1 MNGSLCDKHGKFYVL
16 TRIRGE
22 DGKLRKKWIPTGI
35 SSNGNTKTKAI
46 AAMHRILNELEKE
59 TAKAAGTFVEK
70 TNFIDA
76 LHDWV
81 EFKKFELRTNSY
93 ELYTLN
99 LNTHIIPFFKTKNKL
114 ITEITPKDI
123 EDYYK
128 TKLKEGLSVETIKKH
143 NVIIRGTLEKAMN
156 EGIIPFNPCD
166 RVRMPRKNRQD
177 QFKGQ
182 AYTAEQANKLLEV
195 IHGEVLEPVI
205 MLGLLFGMRRSEAL
219 GLRWSDINFKNQTI
233 VISNTMTQMRTLLI
247 DEHTKSFTSHRMLSV
262 MDDVIGYFKRLKA
275 QQEANKREYGDKY
288 HDSDFVCVWPDGRI
302 ILPGYV
308 SHNFKKLLA
317 KYDLPEIR
325 FHDLRHTAGSL
336 LLAQGVNIK
345 QIQEFLGHSDVTTTL
360 NIYTH
365 TDENAKKETAA
376 AMGKVLSLH

>member
-35 SSNGNTKTKAI
+35 SSTGNNRTKAN
-46 AAMHRILNELEKE
+46 AAMHRILHELEE
-59 TAKAAGTFVEK
+59 ELSKAAGTFVTK

-99 LNTHIIPFFKTKNKL
+99 LNTHIIPFFKKKNKQ

-128 TKLKEGLSVETIKKH
+128 AKLKEGLSVETIKKH
-143 NVIIRGTLEKAMN
+143 NIIIRGTLERELDK
-156 EGIIPFNPCD
+156 GTISVNPCD
-166 RVRMPRKNRQD
+166 RARIPRRKRQER
-177 QFKGQ
+177 FKGQ
-182 AYTAEQANKLLEV
+182 AYTVEQANKLLEV

-219 GLRWSDINFKNQTI
+219 GLRWSDIDLEKQTI
-233 VISNTMTQMRTLLI
+233 VISFTTTQMRTLLM
-247 DEHTKSFTSHRMLSV
+247 DEHTKSATSHRMLSV

-308 SHNFKKLLA
+308 SHHFKKLLA

-345 QIQEFLGHSDVTTTL
+345 QIQEFLGHADAMTTL

-376 AMGKVLSLH
+376 AMGKVLKLV

>member
-35 SSNGNTKTKAI
+35 SSTGNNRTKAN
-46 AAMHRILNELEKE
+46 AAMHRILHELEE
-59 TAKAAGTFVEK
+59 ELSKAAGTFVTK

-99 LNTHIIPFFKTKNKL
+99 LNTHIIPFFKKKNKQ

-128 TKLKEGLSVETIKKH
+128 AKLKEGLSVETIKKH
-143 NVIIRGTLEKAMN
+143 NIIIRGTLERELDK
-156 EGIIPFNPCD
+156 GTISVNPCD
-166 RVRMPRKNRQD
+166 RVRIPRQNRQD
-177 QFKGQ
+177 RFKGQ
-182 AYTAEQANKLLEV
+182 AYTAEQAGKLLEV

-247 DEHTKSFTSHRMLSV
+247 DEHTKSLTSHRMLSV
-262 MDDVIGYFKRLKA
+262 MDEVIGYFKRLKA

-288 HDSDFVCVWPDGRI
+288 HDSDFVCVWPNGRI

>member
-35 SSNGNTKTKAI
+35 SSTGNNRTKAN
-46 AAMHRILNELEKE
+46 AAMHRILHELEE
-59 TAKAAGTFVEK
+59 ELSKAAGTFVTK

-99 LNTHIIPFFKTKNKL
+99 LNKHIIPFFKKKNKL

-128 TKLKEGLSVETIKKH
+128 PKLKEGLSVETIKKH

-156 EGIIPFNPCD
+156 EGTIPFNPCD
-166 RVRMPRKNRQD
+166 RVRIPRKNRQD
-177 QFKGQ
+177 CFKGQ
-182 AYTAEQANKLLEV
+182 AYTAEQAGKLLEV
-195 IHGEVLEPVI
+195 IRGEVLEPVI

-247 DEHTKSFTSHRMLSV
+247 DEHTKSLTSHRMLSV
-262 MDDVIGYFKRLKA
+262 MDEVIGYFKRLKA

-308 SHNFKKLLA
+308 SHNFKKLLQ

-376 AMGKVLSLH
+376 AMGKVLKLS

>member
-35 SSNGNTKTKAI
+35 SSTGNNRTKAN
-46 AAMHRILNELEKE
+46 AAMHRILHELEE
-59 TAKAAGTFVEK
+59 ELSKAAGTFVTK

-99 LNTHIIPFFKTKNKL
+99 LNTHIIPLFKKKNKL

-143 NVIIRGTLEKAMN
+143 NVIIRGTLERELDK
-156 EGIIPFNPCD
+156 GTISSNPCD
-166 RVRMPRKNRQD
+166 RARIPRRKRQER
-177 QFKGQ
+177 FKGQ

-219 GLRWSDINFKNQTI
+219 GLRWGDIDLEKQTI
-233 VISNTMTQMRTLLI
+233 VISFTTTQMRTLLM
-247 DEHTKSFTSHRMLSV
+247 DEHTKSATSHRMLSV
-262 MDDVIGYFKRLKA
+262 MDEVIGYFKRLKA

-308 SHNFKKLLA
+308 SHNFKKLLQ

-360 NIYTH
+360 NIYVH
-365 TDENAKKETAA
+365 TDEEAKKETAA
-376 AMGKVLSLH
+376 AMGKVLNLH

>member
-1 MNGSLCDKHGKFYVL
+1 MNGSLYEKRGKFYVL
-16 TRIRGE
+16 TRIRGD

-99 LNTHIIPFFKTKNKL
+99 LNTHIIPFFKKKNKL

-156 EGIIPFNPCD
+156 EGTIQFNPCD
-166 RVRMPRKNRQD
+166 RVRIPRQNRQD
-177 QFKGQ
+177 RFKGQ
-182 AYTAEQANKLLEV
+182 AYTAEQASKLLEV

-262 MDDVIGYFKRLKA
+262 MGDVIGYFKRLKT

-288 HDSDFVCVWPDGRI
+288 HNSDFVCVWPDGRI

-345 QIQEFLGHSDVTTTL
+345 QIQEFLGHSDVTTML

-376 AMGKVLSLH
+376 AMGKVLNLH

>member
-46 AAMHRILNELEKE
+46 AAMHRMLNELEQE
-59 TAKAAGTFVEK
+59 TAKAAGTFVTK

-99 LNTHIIPFFKTKNKL
+99 LNTHIIPFFIFFYKL

-262 MDDVIGYFKRLKA
+262 MDEVIGYFKRLKT

-336 LLAQGVNIK
+336 LLVQGVNIK

-360 NIYTH
+360 NIYVH
-365 TDENAKKETAA
+365 TDEEAKKETAA
-376 AMGKVLSLH
+376 AMGKVLNLH

>member
-1 MNGSLCDKHGKFYVL
+1 
-16 TRIRGE
+16 
-22 DGKLRKKWIPTGI
+22 
-35 SSNGNTKTKAI
+35 
-46 AAMHRILNELEKE
+46 
-59 TAKAAGTFVEK
+59 
-70 TNFIDA
+70 
-76 LHDWV
+76 
-81 EFKKFELRTNSY
+81 
-93 ELYTLN
+93 
-99 LNTHIIPFFKTKNKL
+99 
-114 ITEITPKDI
+114 
-123 EDYYK
+123 
-128 TKLKEGLSVETIKKH
+128 
-143 NVIIRGTLEKAMN
+143 
-156 EGIIPFNPCD
+156 
-166 RVRMPRKNRQD
+166 MPRQKRQD
-177 QFKGQ
+177 RFKGQ
-182 AYTAEQANKLLEV
+182 AYTAEQANKLLGV

-219 GLRWSDINFKNQTI
+219 GLRWSDIDLEKQTI
-233 VISNTMTQMRTLLI
+233 VISYTMTQMRTLLM
-247 DEHTKSFTSHRMLSV
+247 DEHTKSATSHRMLSV

-275 QQEANKREYGDKY
+275 QQEANKRKYGDKY

-365 TDENAKKETAA
+365 TDEEAKKETAA
-376 AMGKVLSLH
+376 AMGKVLKLV

>member
-1 MNGSLCDKHGKFYVL
+1 
-16 TRIRGE
+16 
-22 DGKLRKKWIPTGI
+22 
-35 SSNGNTKTKAI
+35 
-46 AAMHRILNELEKE
+46 
-59 TAKAAGTFVEK
+59 
-70 TNFIDA
+70 
-76 LHDWV
+76 
-81 EFKKFELRTNSY
+81 
-93 ELYTLN
+93 
-99 LNTHIIPFFKTKNKL
+99 
-114 ITEITPKDI
+114 
-123 EDYYK
+123 
-128 TKLKEGLSVETIKKH
+128 
-143 NVIIRGTLEKAMN
+143 
-156 EGIIPFNPCD
+156 
-166 RVRMPRKNRQD
+166 
-177 QFKGQ
+177 
-182 AYTAEQANKLLEV
+182 
-195 IHGEVLEPVI
+195 

-247 DEHTKSFTSHRMLSV
+247 DEHTKSFTSHRMLSM
-262 MDDVIGYFKRLKA
+262 MDEVIGYFKRLKA

-360 NIYTH
+360 NIYVH

-376 AMGKVLSLH
+376 AMGKVLKIV

>member
-1 MNGSLCDKHGKFYVL
+1 MNGRLCDKHGKFYVL

-35 SSNGNTKTKAI
+35 SSTGNNRTKAN
-46 AAMHRILNELEKE
+46 AAMHRILHELEE
-59 TAKAAGTFVEK
+59 ELSRTAGTFVTK

-99 LNTHIIPFFKTKNKL
+99 LNTHIIPFFKKKNKL

-128 TKLKEGLSVETIKKH
+128 TKLKEGLSIETIKKH
-143 NVIIRGTLEKAMN
+143 NVIIRGTLEKAMD
-156 EGIIPFNPCD
+156 EGTIPFNPCD
-166 RVRMPRKNRQD
+166 RVRIPRQNRQD
-177 QFKGQ
+177 RFKGQ
-182 AYTAEQANKLLEV
+182 AYTAEQAGKLLEV

-247 DEHTKSFTSHRMLSV
+247 DEHTKSATSHRMLSV
-262 MDDVIGYFKRLKA
+262 MDEVIGYFKCMKA
-275 QQEANKREYGDKY
+275 QQEANKRECGDKY

-345 QIQEFLGHSDVTTTL
+345 QIQEFLGHADAMTTL

-365 TDENAKKETAA
+365 TDEEAKKETAA
-376 AMGKVLSLH
+376 AMGKVLKIV

>member
-1 MNGSLCDKHGKFYVL
+1 
-16 TRIRGE
+16 
-22 DGKLRKKWIPTGI
+22 
-35 SSNGNTKTKAI
+35 
-46 AAMHRILNELEKE
+46 MHRILNELEKE

-70 TNFIDA
+70 TNFIDT

-99 LNTHIIPFFKTKNKL
+99 LNTHIIPFFKKKNKL
-114 ITEITPKDI
+114 ITEITLKDI

-156 EGIIPFNPCD
+156 EGTIQFNPCD
-166 RVRMPRKNRQD
+166 RVRIPRQNRQD
-177 QFKGQ
+177 RFKGQ
-182 AYTAEQANKLLEV
+182 AYTAEQASKLLEV

-219 GLRWSDINFKNQTI
+219 GLRWSDINFRNQTI

-262 MDDVIGYFKRLKA
+262 MDEVIGYFKRLKA

-376 AMGKVLSLH
+376 AMGKVLNLH

>member
-1 MNGSLCDKHGKFYVL
+1 
-16 TRIRGE
+16 
-22 DGKLRKKWIPTGI
+22 
-35 SSNGNTKTKAI
+35 
-46 AAMHRILNELEKE
+46 MHRILHELEQE

-70 TNFIDA
+70 INFIDA

-99 LNTHIIPFFKTKNKL
+99 LNTHIIPFFKKKNKL

-143 NVIIRGTLEKAMN
+143 NVIIRGTLEKTMN

-247 DEHTKSFTSHRMLSV
+247 DEHTKSVTSHRMLSV
-262 MDDVIGYFKRLKA
+262 MDNVIGYFKRLKA

-360 NIYTH
+360 NIYVH
-365 TDENAKKETAA
+365 TDEEAKKETAA
-376 AMGKVLSLH
+376 AMGKVLNLH

>member
-1 MNGSLCDKHGKFYVL
+1 
-16 TRIRGE
+16 
-22 DGKLRKKWIPTGI
+22 
-35 SSNGNTKTKAI
+35 
-46 AAMHRILNELEKE
+46 
-59 TAKAAGTFVEK
+59 
-70 TNFIDA
+70 
-76 LHDWV
+76 
-81 EFKKFELRTNSY
+81 
-93 ELYTLN
+93 
-99 LNTHIIPFFKTKNKL
+99 
-114 ITEITPKDI
+114 
-123 EDYYK
+123 
-128 TKLKEGLSVETIKKH
+128 
-143 NVIIRGTLEKAMN
+143 
-156 EGIIPFNPCD
+156 
-166 RVRMPRKNRQD
+166 MPRKNRQD

-262 MDDVIGYFKRLKA
+262 MDDVIGYFKRLKT

-360 NIYTH
+360 NIYVH
-365 TDENAKKETAA
+365 TDEEAKKETAA
-376 AMGKVLSLH
+376 AMGKVLNLH